1 MANPEDI
8 QQEQLNAS
16 KQQLAKQSA
25 QNEVLS
31 GVILELAA
39 SQAQQGEIEQ
49 RQIAREKKIRRRAFI
64 FDRIGS
70 HWDRITAKKAFVHA
84 TNLYEKDRIE
94 QVAQADA
101 GIATAKNTGMV
112 IGSLEFIALDIRK
125 LVNFMMGNKLQEEEN
140 RRELF
145 ALLKPKKE
153 IKRDEFKEKK
163 YKGFI
168 SKAIGFIGGLLF
180 AFTAGVIEGLRAKLS
195 EIFKPLKDRISKI
208 FKPFTERLAKFF
220 KPLTDKLKSG
230 RALVIG
236 AFNTMKDTLLRFGKT
251 IGAKLKLLK
260 TTLFGPGSKIG
271 FAASII
277 KNFKEKFGAVSKGF
291 KSTTAVLF
299 KPIKSLM
306 GMLNQFKPMFKKL
319 GFIFGKLFIPLSM
332 LWDFVTGFVKE
343 FKTSEFDNMFMKIL
357 DSVLSGIGSV
367 AGGFIGGILDL
378 VKWGLSWV
386 ASKLGFDGLSEWL
399 DSFSIKDMVKDGMSN
414 LLDMLDMLFTDLIPA
429 LVAGLKNKAMNPF
442 TAGAF
447 QDGFNDRMYGTE
459 GAEAGGGADSR
470 FFELKDEQRA
480 VSAKIAE
487 EQARIDRSNAGEN
500 EYFGIEAN
508 GVSNSL
514 DRIEELRAEKAILDK
529 QIATR
534 GELLKQAA
542 IEKRANTTGAQMEAM
557 QDDTLGAKAQSA
569 AAKITS
575 VVTDSSSKVNN
586 SITKVSNIGQHFDR
600 TNSLAIAQ

>member
-8 QQEQLNAS
+8 QQEQLSAS
-16 KQQLAKQSA
+16 QQQLAEQSA

-49 RQIAREKKIRRRAFI
+49 RQVKREKAIRRRAFI

-70 HWDRITAKKAFVHA
+70 QWDRIVAKKAFVHA

-94 QVAQADA
+94 QKAQADS
-101 GIATAKNTGMV
+101 GLATAENTEMV
-112 IGSLEFIALDIRK
+112 VGSLEFIAMDIRK

-163 YKGFI
+163 HKGFI

-180 AFTAGVIEGLRAKLS
+180 AFTAGVIEGLRAKLA
-195 EIFKPLKDRISKI
+195 EIFKPLKDRIAKI
-208 FKPFTERLAKFF
+208 FKPFTDRLAKFF

-230 RALVIG
+230 RARVIR
-236 AFNTMKDTLLRFGKT
+236 AFNTMKDILLRFGKT
-251 IGAKLKLLK
+251 IGDKLKLLK

-271 FAASII
+271 FTASII

-306 GMLNQFKPMFKKL
+306 GMLKQFKSMFKKL
-319 GFIFGKLFIPLSM
+319 GFIFGKMFIPLSM

-367 AGGFIGGILDL
+367 AGGFIGGILDM

-386 ASKLGFDGLSEWL
+386 ASKLGFEGLSEWL
-399 DSFSIKDMVKDGMSN
+399 DSFSIADMVKEGMSN

-429 LVAGLKNKAMNPF
+429 LIAGLKAAAVPGGKSFNEA
-442 TAGAF
+442 
-447 QDGFNDRMYGTE
+447 FNDRLYGTE
-459 GAEAGGGADSR
+459 GTETGGKADSR
-470 FFELKDEQRA
+470 FFELKDEQHDIKT
-480 VSAKIAE
+480 KIAE
-487 EQARIDRSNAGEN
+487 EQKELDSGDSKGGVLGFQYDRAE
-500 EYFGIEAN
+500 
-508 GVSNSL
+508 
-514 DRIEELRAEKAILDK
+514 RIEELKAQKAMLDK

-534 GELLKQAA
+534 GELLKRAA
-542 IEKRANTTGAQMEAM
+542 IKKQANTTGAQMEAM

-569 AAKITS
+569 AAKVTS
-575 VVTDSSSKVNN
+575 IIADSSSKVNN

-600 TNSLAIAQ
+600 TNSLATAQ

>member
-8 QQEQLNAS
+8 QQEQLSAS
-16 KQQLAKQSA
+16 QQQLAEQSA

-49 RQIAREKKIRRRAFI
+49 RQVKREKAIRRRAFI

-70 HWDRITAKKAFVHA
+70 QWDRITAKKAFVHA

-94 QVAQADA
+94 QKAQADS
-101 GIATAKNTGMV
+101 GLATAENTEMV
-112 IGSLEFIALDIRK
+112 VGSLEFIAMDIRK

-168 SKAIGFIGGLLF
+168 SKAIGVIGGLLF

-195 EIFKPLKDRISKI
+195 EIFKPI
-208 FKPFTERLAKFF
+208 TERLAKFF
-220 KPLTDKLKSG
+220 KPLTDKLKAG
-230 RALVIG
+230 RDKIIV
-236 AFNTMKDTLLRFGKT
+236 AFNRMKNTLLRFGRT
-251 IGAKLKLLK
+251 IKVNLKLLK
-260 TTLFGPGSKIG
+260 RSLFGPGSKIG

-306 GMLNQFKPMFKKL
+306 GMLKQFKSMFKKL
-319 GFIFGKLFIPLSM
+319 GFIFGKMFIPLSM

-367 AGGFIGGILDL
+367 AGGFIGGILDM

-386 ASKLGFDGLSEWL
+386 ASKLGFEGLSEWL
-399 DSFSIKDMVKDGMSN
+399 DSFSIADMVKEGMSN
-414 LLDMLDMLFTDLIPA
+414 LLDMLNMLFTDLIPA
-429 LVAGLKNKAMNPF
+429 LIAGLKAAAVPGGKSFNEA
-442 TAGAF
+442 
-447 QDGFNDRMYGTE
+447 FNDRLYGTE
-459 GAEAGGGADSR
+459 EAEGGGKADSR
-470 FFELKDEQRA
+470 FFELKDEQRDIKT
-480 VSAKIAE
+480 KIAE
-487 EQARIDRSNAGEN
+487 EQNELDSGDSKGGVLGFQYDRAE
-500 EYFGIEAN
+500 
-508 GVSNSL
+508 
-514 DRIEELRAEKAILDK
+514 RIEELKAQKAMLDK

-534 GELLKQAA
+534 GELLKRAA
-542 IEKRANTTGAQMEAM
+542 IKKQANTTGAQMEAM

-569 AAKITS
+569 AAKVTS
-575 VVTDSSSKVNN
+575 IIADSSSKVNN

-600 TNSLAIAQ
+600 TNSLATAQ

>member
-25 QNEVLS
+25 QNEVLG

-49 RQIAREKKIRRRAFI
+49 RQIKREKKIRRRAFI

-70 HWDRITAKKAFVHA
+70 QWDRITAKKAFVHA

-145 ALLKPKKE
+145 ALLKPKKD

-195 EIFKPLKDRISKI
+195 EIFKPLKDRIAKI

-319 GFIFGKLFIPLSM
+319 GFIFGKLLIPLSM

-357 DSVLSGIGSV
+357 DSVLSGIGSI

-399 DSFSIKDMVKDGMSN
+399 DSFSIKDMVKEGMST

-429 LVAGLKNKAMNPF
+429 LIAGLKAAAVPGGKSF
-442 TAGAF
+442 SEAF
-447 QDGFNDRMYGTE
+447 SDRMYGTE
-459 GAEAGGGADSR
+459 GAEAGGADSR

-514 DRIEELRAEKAILDK
+514 DRIEELRAEKAMLDK

>member
-8 QQEQLNAS
+8 QQEQLIAS
-16 KQQLAKQSA
+16 RQQLAKQSA
-25 QNEVLS
+25 QAEVLG

-49 RQIAREKKIRRRAFI
+49 RQVKREKALRRRAFI

-70 HWDRITAKKAFVHA
+70 QWDRITAKKVFVHA

-94 QVAQADA
+94 QKAQADS
-101 GIATAKNTGMV
+101 GLVTAKNTGMV
-112 IGSLEFIALDIRK
+112 IGSLEFIAMDIRK

-145 ALLKPKKE
+145 ALLKPKNE

-195 EIFKPLKDRISKI
+195 EVFKPI
-208 FKPFTERLAKFF
+208 TERLAKFF
-220 KPLTDKLKSG
+220 KPLTDKLKAG
-230 RALVIG
+230 RDKIIV
-236 AFNTMKDTLLRFGKT
+236 AFNRMKNTLLRFGRT
-251 IGAKLKLLK
+251 IKVNLKLLK
-260 TTLFGPGSKIG
+260 RSLFGPGSKIG
-271 FAASII
+271 FAAGII

-291 KSTTAVLF
+291 KSTTGVLF

-319 GFIFGKLFIPLSM
+319 GFIFGRFLIPLSM

-357 DSVLSGIGSV
+357 DSVLAGIGSI
-367 AGGFIGGILDL
+367 AGGFIGGIVDM
-378 VKWGLSWV
+378 VKGAFSWI
-386 ASKLGFDGLSEWL
+386 AKKLGFDGLSEWL
-399 DSFSIKDMVKDGMSN
+399 DSFSIEDMIKEGMAN

-429 LVAGLKNKAMNPF
+429 LIAGVAAAVTPGGKSF
-442 TAGAF
+442 SEAF
-447 QDGFNDRMYGTE
+447 SDRMTE
-459 GAEAGGGADSR
+459 GD
-470 FFELKDEQRA
+470 
-480 VSAKIAE
+480 
-487 EQARIDRSNAGEN
+487 SNAGYGSISED
-500 EYFGIEAN
+500 EQETFKEL
-508 GVSNSL
+508 NSQIQTL
-514 DRIEELRAEKAILDK
+514 RVDRFDNNKALQEGDTKGGLLGFQYDRADK
-529 QIATR
+529 LQ
-534 GELLKQAA
+534 EQDDKMKLLQAERNKLA
-542 IEKRANTTGAQMEAM
+542 MKMQTVNKPAVTTGAQMEAM

-586 SITKVSNIGQHFDR
+586 NITKVSNIGQHFDR